1 MYHFHIGARKLM
13 KKGRKISWAA
23 TTQGIGRRGGGI
35 PKSAHVYSNHYFSA
49 KKKKTLLL
57 IWGDHQKIS
66 CQAQIYLVSALV

>member
-1 MYHFHIGARKLM
+1 MYNSHNGARKVM

-23 TTQGIGRRGGGI
+23 TTQGMGRGI

-57 IWGDHQKIS
+57 FWGDHQKIS